1 MYTILQNFANNAI
14 DSSDDFWLNVK
25 RDDLWCI
32 CLAFYKLAIKH
43 PERLRKNLCVKFVGF
58 GELGIDAG
66 AVRNEFFSLCFDE
79 VVKRLFEGDAA
90 SIPRRGIGCK
100 SIQFEVVG
108 KLIVHS
114 VLQGGP
120 GFPFLASWVVDYIVG
135 KDPSNLP
142 ISKEYITLSEM
153 TSTLLSLIDELDEAN
168 TEEALHNVLETH
180 LKSASFWVAC
190 VADGFLGEVAGGE
203 N

>member
-1 MYTILQNFANNAI
+1 MDVDEPEFSGCPSILPSSTVDIHEPGMSSGGPTFPPSPLGSDQDLILISSQNESLYTILQNFANNVI
-14 DSSDDFWLNVK
+14 DSSDDFWLDVK

-58 GELGIDAG
+58 GESGIDAG
-66 AVRNEFFSLCFDE
+66 ALRNEFFSLCFDE

-90 SIPRRGIGCK
+90 LIPRRGIGCK

-135 KDPSNLP
+135 KDPSNFQG
-142 ISKEYITLSEM
+142 IYNFK
-153 TSTLLSLIDELDEAN
+153 
-168 TEEALHNVLETH
+168 
-180 LKSASFWVAC
+180 
-190 VADGFLGEVAGGE
+190 
-203 N
+203 